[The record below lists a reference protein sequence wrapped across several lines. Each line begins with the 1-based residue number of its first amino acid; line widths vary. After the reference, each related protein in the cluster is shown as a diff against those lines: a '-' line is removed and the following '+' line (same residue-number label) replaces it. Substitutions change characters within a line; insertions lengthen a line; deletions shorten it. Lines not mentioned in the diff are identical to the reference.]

1 MIAYE
6 SLYREYETGL
16 ADAVLPGDDYFARER
31 RAARSEMLV
40 GMLRNG
46 VEFTLY
52 TVGDRLSTFAPQSIS
67 EEHWTEQTRP
77 EIFKALAEH
86 FIERGHEKRSQMQQK
101 LLDTLERSGVRIEG
115 REVLDAALPWSG

>member
-40 GMLRNG
+40 GMLCNG
-46 VEFTLY
+46 AELTLY
-52 TVGDRLSTFAPQSIS
+52 TVGDRLSMFAPQSIS

-77 EIFKALAEH
+77 EIFNALAEH

-115 REVLDAALPWSG
+115 REVLDAAPPWSG